1 MTRVALF
8 LAPLALGALSA
19 CGLHPLYAGG
29 GSGPV
34 ASALA
39 GVAVDPIEGK
49 NGYLVSNAL
58 RDRLVAN
65 GTARYRLAV
74 KLDNQIEGLGVRTDD
89 SISRERVTLRARYQ
103 LIEAETN
110 TVVLDATAGSDEGI
124 DAVGSE
130 YATIAA
136 ENTAVER
143 LADIV
148 ADQIV
153 ARVALYARR
162 TADQPSVTK

>member
-1 MTRVALF
+1 MSRAALVALC
-8 LAPLALGALSA
+8 AVTLSG
-19 CGLHPLYAGG
+19 CGLHPLYTGG
-29 GSGPV
+29 GAGPV
-34 ASALA
+34 VGALEA
-39 GVAVDPIEGK
+39 VAVDPIAGK
-49 NGYLVSNAL
+49 NGYLISNAL
-58 RDRLVAN
+58 RDRLREG
-65 GTARYRLAV
+65 GTPRYRLAV
-74 KLDNQIEGLGVRTDD
+74 KLDNQIEGLGVRPDQ

-103 LIEAETN
+103 LIEAESG

-136 ENTAVER
+136 ENSAVER
-143 LADIV
+143 LSEIV

-162 TADQPSVTK
+162 TAAAK